1 MFAYTDNDQS
11 KAMIRAR
18 QKWLTLLLFLQF
30 TRADHYYDN
39 RIVVTFYR
47 KEDNLGQF
55 FNLTD
60 SPVVVAKQYGRRLVL
75 SLPYSI
81 EKVADLYGIVDPFID
96 PIFIESIEPDARISL
111 STPPVFHPRKRR
123 RQLADYNDSIS
134 YQQLESS
141 IASAF
146 DLINIAGQNFT
157 ELNLTDTVSD
167 YYQWN
172 LADSEPFSIHAE
184 SIWREHGRGTP
195 DVVIAILDSGLSRAA
210 ASAFLNLKW
219 GYDFVSDTGISM
231 DGDGRD
237 LDSEDPG
244 DVDIGCSAWPEPSW
258 HGTKMASILAADHD
272 TQLIKGVAPNVT
284 VMPIR
289 VLGACGSGFANDVA
303 DAIVW
308 ASGGL
313 INGLTLNPTPAP
325 IISLSLAGTGPCPSY
340 LQSAVNQA
348 ISLGSI
354 IIAAAGNG
362 GSNTINDTFPANC
375 VGVVSVGASTK
386 QGLLA
391 AYSNYGSDLVAPGSD
406 ILGLSTSLQTP
417 VAISGTSAAVP
428 HVAGVAAL
436 LWDGVSPIALVV
448 QSLIQSSKKLNSECV
463 DGAACTANLLF
474 FSGVHPI
481 SDYNS
486 NSSAMVFMQTVVCAT
501 GTYHNPNNT
510 DQCLS
515 CQPGTYNN
523 IPDSYQPMQLFY
535 AGDLVSFRKTYTY
548 LYIQGGQP
556 AFMNNGGLGGDTSL
570 YYSIQWRFGTT
581 ITTFT
586 TLFDGLAALLS
597 ASTNISYCFFCKY
610 GYYQNETGATNPCTQ
625 TCPFGTYTDGNGPAT
640 ACQACTSPNKCCRKG
655 EYYNATISTTACTLC
670 APGTFTYLYDNTVSS
685 PCPSGSYST
694 GFGSSSCLLC
704 PQGTYQTGSAS
715 TICSYCGSGTYQTGT
730 GMALKAKCLL
740 CGVGTYQTGS
750 GMPNC
755 LACGAGMYQTG
766 TGVSS
771 ADNCTLC
778 LPGTYQTVTGMTL
791 TANCLLCGAGTYQTG
806 YGMIDTASCIY
817 CPNGKAQTGIG
828 AMYLENC
835 TLCWPGTVSHSTKSY
850 CIGCFPGTYKPD
862 WGGYLLASNCLKCPI
877 GTYSTGNAMVSVDN
891 CTLCLPGTYQPGTGM
906 ALKAN
911 CLLCGVGTYQTGSGM
926 PTDCPACGAG
936 MYQTGTGMAAPNCS
950 ICLQG
955 TYQPATAASVCS
967 PCPQGKYST
976 APGQAVCS
984 MCAGGTYS
992 TNLGATSNDTC
1003 LACPDQTQSVQGSD
1017 SCQPIA
1023 QAAIKH
1029 NGNAGQQAA
1038 TIINGTS
1045 KRYFRF
1051 TATDSDSNAIMFP
1064 QNTLVRVLVVAGGGS
1079 GGIRHAGG
1087 GGAGALI
1094 HLTSLQFFAGVE
1106 YGVTVGR
1113 GGAGQTDYLP
1123 GISGGDSQ
1131 ITSFSSNNT
1140 YQFAVLARGG
1150 GRGGGGSWEMA
1161 FPGGSGGGGLA
1172 RATGGIALT
1181 TNIPANAYG
1190 FKGGTGSNALGILS
1204 QCYAGAGGG
1213 GAGGTG
1219 KDAINCVDTSGS
1231 AAGGDGGDGVANDI
1245 TGTLA
1250 AYAAGGG
1257 GGISQYSILNGAIGG
1272 WVSIESSR
1280 VTIGGFG
1287 GKGTASAGNAVANT
1301 GSGGGG
1307 GGFSNAGNGASGAGA
1322 DGVVIL
1328 QWDCCSYCTKPTPCA
1343 NNTFARCTS
1352 FATNICCGPG
1362 TYFIEGVHTTCQTCP
1377 EGTYGDGSMTVCQ
1390 DCGVG
1395 TYQPAAAAS
1404 ACLKCAVGTTSLGK
1418 STAAEQCLNI
1428 TQPIIR
1434 DVAEYG
1440 WIPSTINGTSKRYV
1454 EFKSTAQGNAIVFPQ
1469 NTYVRVLVVAGGGSG
1484 GVRHAGGGG
1493 AGALIHLTSLQFLTG
1508 VEYSVTVGKGG
1519 AGQTKR
1525 ASGQSGTDSSITSF
1539 NQGGAVQYAVM
1550 ARGGGG
1556 GGQSSFAPSPSGGS
1570 GGGGCWANAFQGG
1583 SAMTTNIPI
1592 AVGGFKGGNAAP
1604 PTYYAD
1610 RCAYV
1615 GGGGGGSGAQ
1625 GQDVVSCVNENAS
1638 AWGGSGGMG
1647 MANDITG
1654 TFVAYAAGGGGG
1666 ISYNSVNTAGAGGTV
1681 VLGSTTVTIGGA
1693 GSKGSVTAGDAV
1705 ANTGSGGG
1713 GSGYDAAGDGISGSG
1728 ADGIVILQ
1736 WDCCSYCSKP
1746 TPCPNQTFARCT
1758 SFASNICC
1766 GPGTYF
1772 VEGVH
1777 TACQACPEGT
1787 YGDGSATACTDC
1799 AVGTYQ
1805 PALGASACLKCAV
1818 GTTSLGKSTAAEQCL
1833 NITQPIIRDVA
1844 EYGRMPSTIN
1854 GTAKRYVEFK
1864 STAQGNAIVFPQNTS
1879 CRVLVVAGGGS
1890 GGVTVGGGG
1899 AGAMIHLTSVEFQA
1913 GVEYT
1918 VTVGLGGLGKTYTV
1932 LDYGN
1937 DGGNSSI
1944 SSTMGTKILAI
1955 GGGGGAKH
1963 NNNGKS
1969 GGSGGGG
1976 PTTSTKTQYPGSALS
1991 SNIPSGIFGN
2001 SGGYGS
2007 VNGGGADYCGIYGY
2021 CYGGGGGGGAG
2032 STGFDAVRGYNDTY
2046 PALGGKGGNC
2056 IANDIAGVMRGYAA
2070 GGGGGVYYA
2079 NYTGLGGGCNLST
2092 SVWVTLGGQGG
2103 WGSLKGS
2110 DAVANTGSGGGGS
2123 GFWLGD
2129 SGSGSD
2135 GIVIL
2140 QWDCCS
2146 YCSKP
2151 TLCPNNTFARCTS
2164 FASNICC
2171 GPGTY
2176 FLEGVHTACQQC
2188 PAGTY
2193 GNGSTT
2199 ACTNCAVGTYQPDPG
2214 MSMPADCLACTGGTY
2229 QSAPGGSSCL
2239 VCPNQTWSVQGSD
2252 ACKPTYE
2259 VAIKHAASVGGQV
2272 PAVITATQK
2281 RYFRFTATGN
2291 DQNAIKFPQ
2300 NTSVRVLVVAGGGSG
2315 GVREGGGGGAGALI
2329 HIQSVLFSAAVEY
2342 RVVVGAG
2349 GAANPAGVQ
2358 QTAGKGNSGADSA
2371 IARDNNA
2378 VIVLARGGGGGG
2390 QEQGGLSPP
2399 GGSGGGG
2406 STGAAVSGGVALS
2419 TNIPT
2424 GVYGYDGGS
2433 GPIEGFG
2440 IDRCTYIG
2448 AGGGGAGGMGQDAV
2462 NCVDNTSSGFG
2473 GRGGDGVLNDIT
2485 GAPAAY
2491 AAGGGGGII
2500 YNTIYTGGL
2509 GGIVLVGGASV
2520 VIGGYGA
2527 KGIGAASNGVANTGS
2542 GGGGGG
2548 FNGNDNGVAGSG
2560 SDGVVILQWDCCSY
2574 CTQPTLCPNNT
2585 IARCTSFASNI
2596 CCGPGTYFIGGFHID
2611 CQTCPAGTYGDG
2623 SMTVCTDCAAGT
2635 YQPATGASACINCEV
2650 GTTSLAKSTAP
2661 GQCLNITQPVIRDG
2675 TEYGKIPSTIQGTS
2689 KRYFEFKS
2697 TATGP
2702 NAIVFQQ
2709 NTACKVLV
2717 VAGGGGGA
2725 WDAGAGAG
2733 AMIYQE
2739 SVTFKGGIQYTV
2751 VVGAGGVPTLNG
2763 GDSWVS
2769 NSNNQMIVLG
2779 RGGGASGVVNPR
2791 SGAAGGSGGGGGAG
2805 LRSGGATLTANIPVG
2820 KYGNVGGIGAAACA
2834 NSYAYCYA
2842 GGGGG
2847 GAGSAGTNGISS
2859 VNGAVSIGGDG
2870 GIGLVSNITGRDQC
2884 YAAGGGGGGGA
2895 TWGGKGGGC
2904 DMGNNLY
2911 ATIGWQSGYGNPL
2924 GELKPVANTGSGA
2937 GGSGVFRTGA
2947 DGIVILQ
2954 WDCCSYCTKPT
2965 PCATNTIARCTSF
2978 ASNICCGPGTYFL
2991 EGVHTDCQQCAAG
3004 TYSDGSTT
3012 ACTDCVVGTYSDGST
3027 TACTDCA
3034 VGTYQPATAA
3044 SACLKCATGTTSWSK
3059 SAKCSNATQPLIR
3072 HANADEQTP
3081 ATISGTA
3088 RRYFEFKSTA
3098 NTNAFMFPQN
3108 TSCRVL
3114 VVAGGGG
3121 GGVRHAGGGG
3131 AGALIHLTSLEFF
3144 AGVEYSVTVGRGGA
3158 SDTGLIS
3165 YGNFGMDSWIKSS
3178 SDEVSVLA
3186 RGGGC
3191 TSLQGGSGG
3200 GSFPLHTPGIALSS
3214 NVPLGVYG
3222 FDGGQGSSLAV
3233 SVIEQCLSGGGGG
3246 GAGSIGENA
3255 QSCISGTLSSRGG
3268 NGGGGV
3274 VNDITGTPTAYAAGG
3289 GGGNSQKS
3297 ALGPGAG
3304 GQVWIG
3310 SSLVTIG
3317 GSGSKGLVTAGNA
3330 LANTG
3335 SGGGGS
3341 GLSGN
3346 YSGISG
3352 SGADGIVIL
3361 QWDCCSYCT
3370 KPTQC
3375 ANNTFARC
3383 TSFAS
3388 NICCG
3393 PGTYFIEGVH
3403 TACQACPAGTYGN
3416 GSTTACTNC
3425 AAGTYQP
3432 AAAASAC
3439 LGCEAGTYAPAAKSA
3454 ACLPCKTCTAYGQTP
3469 IGSCPPGSVNDT
3481 VVCVCVADFYYET
3494 QTNTCKRCP
3503 ANTFSLSS
3511 PTSSS
3516 LLDCRCVAGYVCT
3529 YTKKIYAVITLNSVF
3544 LQTFN
3549 YADQQAFKASVAKAA
3564 SVPIENVRILEIVS
3578 HGGRRLLAALGQKSI
3593 MVRLEIL
3600 DSASVDNSQL
3610 LKSHGYVQNMTWE
3623 HTHHIEATPKY
3634 SSFSIFNNLY

>member
-1 MFAYTDNDQS
+1 
-11 KAMIRAR
+11 
-18 QKWLTLLLFLQF
+18 
-30 TRADHYYDN
+30 
-39 RIVVTFYR
+39 
-47 KEDNLGQF
+47 
-55 FNLTD
+55 
-60 SPVVVAKQYGRRLVL
+60 
-75 SLPYSI
+75 
-81 EKVADLYGIVDPFID
+81 
-96 PIFIESIEPDARISL
+96 
-111 STPPVFHPRKRR
+111 
-123 RQLADYNDSIS
+123 
-134 YQQLESS
+134 
-141 IASAF
+141 
-146 DLINIAGQNFT
+146 
-157 ELNLTDTVSD
+157 
-167 YYQWN
+167 
-172 LADSEPFSIHAE
+172 
-184 SIWREHGRGTP
+184 
-195 DVVIAILDSGLSRAA
+195 
-210 ASAFLNLKW
+210 
-219 GYDFVSDTGISM
+219 
-231 DGDGRD
+231 
-237 LDSEDPG
+237 
-244 DVDIGCSAWPEPSW
+244 
-258 HGTKMASILAADHD
+258 
-272 TQLIKGVAPNVT
+272 
-284 VMPIR
+284 
-289 VLGACGSGFANDVA
+289 
-303 DAIVW
+303 
-308 ASGGL
+308 
-313 INGLTLNPTPAP
+313 
-325 IISLSLAGTGPCPSY
+325 
-340 LQSAVNQA
+340 
-348 ISLGSI
+348 
-354 IIAAAGNG
+354 
-362 GSNTINDTFPANC
+362 
-375 VGVVSVGASTK
+375 
-386 QGLLA
+386 
-391 AYSNYGSDLVAPGSD
+391 
-406 ILGLSTSLQTP
+406 
-417 VAISGTSAAVP
+417 
-428 HVAGVAAL
+428 
-436 LWDGVSPIALVV
+436 
-448 QSLIQSSKKLNSECV
+448 
-463 DGAACTANLLF
+463 
-474 FSGVHPI
+474 
-481 SDYNS
+481 
-486 NSSAMVFMQTVVCAT
+486 
-501 GTYHNPNNT
+501 
-510 DQCLS
+510 
-515 CQPGTYNN
+515 
-523 IPDSYQPMQLFY
+523 
-535 AGDLVSFRKTYTY
+535 
-548 LYIQGGQP
+548 
-556 AFMNNGGLGGDTSL
+556 
-570 YYSIQWRFGTT
+570 
-581 ITTFT
+581 
-586 TLFDGLAALLS
+586 
-597 ASTNISYCFFCKY
+597 
-610 GYYQNETGATNPCTQ
+610 
-625 TCPFGTYTDGNGPAT
+625 
-640 ACQACTSPNKCCRKG
+640 
-655 EYYNATISTTACTLC
+655 
-670 APGTFTYLYDNTVSS
+670 
-685 PCPSGSYST
+685 
-694 GFGSSSCLLC
+694 
-704 PQGTYQTGSAS
+704 
-715 TICSYCGSGTYQTGT
+715 
-730 GMALKAKCLL
+730 
-740 CGVGTYQTGS
+740 
-750 GMPNC
+750 
-755 LACGAGMYQTG
+755 
-766 TGVSS
+766 
-771 ADNCTLC
+771 
-778 LPGTYQTVTGMTL
+778 
-791 TANCLLCGAGTYQTG
+791 
-806 YGMIDTASCIY
+806 
-817 CPNGKAQTGIG
+817 
-828 AMYLENC
+828 
-835 TLCWPGTVSHSTKSY
+835 
-850 CIGCFPGTYKPD
+850 
-862 WGGYLLASNCLKCPI
+862 
-877 GTYSTGNAMVSVDN
+877 
-891 CTLCLPGTYQPGTGM
+891 
-906 ALKAN
+906 
-911 CLLCGVGTYQTGSGM
+911 
-926 PTDCPACGAG
+926 
-936 MYQTGTGMAAPNCS
+936 
-950 ICLQG
+950 
-955 TYQPATAASVCS
+955 
-967 PCPQGKYST
+967 
-976 APGQAVCS
+976 
-984 MCAGGTYS
+984 
-992 TNLGATSNDTC
+992 
-1003 LACPDQTQSVQGSD
+1003 
-1017 SCQPIA
+1017 
-1023 QAAIKH
+1023 
-1029 NGNAGQQAA
+1029 
-1038 TIINGTS
+1038 
-1045 KRYFRF
+1045 
-1051 TATDSDSNAIMFP
+1051 
-1064 QNTLVRVLVVAGGGS
+1064 
-1079 GGIRHAGG
+1079 
-1087 GGAGALI
+1087 
-1094 HLTSLQFFAGVE
+1094 
-1106 YGVTVGR
+1106 
-1113 GGAGQTDYLP
+1113 
-1123 GISGGDSQ
+1123 
-1131 ITSFSSNNT
+1131 
-1140 YQFAVLARGG
+1140 
-1150 GRGGGGSWEMA
+1150 
-1161 FPGGSGGGGLA
+1161 
-1172 RATGGIALT
+1172 
-1181 TNIPANAYG
+1181 
-1190 FKGGTGSNALGILS
+1190 
-1204 QCYAGAGGG
+1204 
-1213 GAGGTG
+1213 
-1219 KDAINCVDTSGS
+1219 
-1231 AAGGDGGDGVANDI
+1231 
-1245 TGTLA
+1245 
-1250 AYAAGGG
+1250 
-1257 GGISQYSILNGAIGG
+1257 
-1272 WVSIESSR
+1272 
-1280 VTIGGFG
+1280 
-1287 GKGTASAGNAVANT
+1287 
-1301 GSGGGG
+1301 
-1307 GGFSNAGNGASGAGA
+1307 
-1322 DGVVIL
+1322 
-1328 QWDCCSYCTKPTPCA
+1328 
-1343 NNTFARCTS
+1343 
-1352 FATNICCGPG
+1352 
-1362 TYFIEGVHTTCQTCP
+1362 
-1377 EGTYGDGSMTVCQ
+1377 
-1390 DCGVG
+1390 
-1395 TYQPAAAAS
+1395 
-1404 ACLKCAVGTTSLGK
+1404 
-1418 STAAEQCLNI
+1418 
-1428 TQPIIR
+1428 
-1434 DVAEYG
+1434 
-1440 WIPSTINGTSKRYV
+1440 
-1454 EFKSTAQGNAIVFPQ
+1454 
-1469 NTYVRVLVVAGGGSG
+1469 
-1484 GVRHAGGGG
+1484 
-1493 AGALIHLTSLQFLTG
+1493 
-1508 VEYSVTVGKGG
+1508 
-1519 AGQTKR
+1519 
-1525 ASGQSGTDSSITSF
+1525 
-1539 NQGGAVQYAVM
+1539 
-1550 ARGGGG
+1550 
-1556 GGQSSFAPSPSGGS
+1556 
-1570 GGGGCWANAFQGG
+1570 
-1583 SAMTTNIPI
+1583 
-1592 AVGGFKGGNAAP
+1592 
-1604 PTYYAD
+1604 
-1610 RCAYV
+1610 
-1615 GGGGGGSGAQ
+1615 
-1625 GQDVVSCVNENAS
+1625 
-1638 AWGGSGGMG
+1638 
-1647 MANDITG
+1647 
-1654 TFVAYAAGGGGG
+1654 
-1666 ISYNSVNTAGAGGTV
+1666 
-1681 VLGSTTVTIGGA
+1681 
-1693 GSKGSVTAGDAV
+1693 
-1705 ANTGSGGG
+1705 
-1713 GSGYDAAGDGISGSG
+1713 
-1728 ADGIVILQ
+1728 
-1736 WDCCSYCSKP
+1736 
-1746 TPCPNQTFARCT
+1746 
-1758 SFASNICC
+1758 
-1766 GPGTYF
+1766 
-1772 VEGVH
+1772 
-1777 TACQACPEGT
+1777 
-1787 YGDGSATACTDC
+1787 
-1799 AVGTYQ
+1799 
-1805 PALGASACLKCAV
+1805 
-1818 GTTSLGKSTAAEQCL
+1818 
-1833 NITQPIIRDVA
+1833 
-1844 EYGRMPSTIN
+1844 
-1854 GTAKRYVEFK
+1854 
-1864 STAQGNAIVFPQNTS
+1864 
-1879 CRVLVVAGGGS
+1879 
-1890 GGVTVGGGG
+1890 
-1899 AGAMIHLTSVEFQA
+1899 
-1913 GVEYT
+1913 
-1918 VTVGLGGLGKTYTV
+1918 
-1932 LDYGN
+1932 
-1937 DGGNSSI
+1937 
-1944 SSTMGTKILAI
+1944 
-1955 GGGGGAKH
+1955 
-1963 NNNGKS
+1963 
-1969 GGSGGGG
+1969 
-1976 PTTSTKTQYPGSALS
+1976 
-1991 SNIPSGIFGN
+1991 
-2001 SGGYGS
+2001 
-2007 VNGGGADYCGIYGY
+2007 
-2021 CYGGGGGGGAG
+2021 
-2032 STGFDAVRGYNDTY
+2032 
-2046 PALGGKGGNC
+2046 
-2056 IANDIAGVMRGYAA
+2056 
-2070 GGGGGVYYA
+2070 
-2079 NYTGLGGGCNLST
+2079 
-2092 SVWVTLGGQGG
+2092 
-2103 WGSLKGS
+2103 
-2110 DAVANTGSGGGGS
+2110 
-2123 GFWLGD
+2123 
-2129 SGSGSD
+2129 
-2135 GIVIL
+2135 
-2140 QWDCCS
+2140 
-2146 YCSKP
+2146 
-2151 TLCPNNTFARCTS
+2151 
-2164 FASNICC
+2164 
-2171 GPGTY
+2171 
-2176 FLEGVHTACQQC
+2176 
-2188 PAGTY
+2188 
-2193 GNGSTT
+2193 
-2199 ACTNCAVGTYQPDPG
+2199 
-2214 MSMPADCLACTGGTY
+2214 
-2229 QSAPGGSSCL
+2229 
-2239 VCPNQTWSVQGSD
+2239 
-2252 ACKPTYE
+2252 
-2259 VAIKHAASVGGQV
+2259 
-2272 PAVITATQK
+2272 
-2281 RYFRFTATGN
+2281 
-2291 DQNAIKFPQ
+2291 
-2300 NTSVRVLVVAGGGSG
+2300 
-2315 GVREGGGGGAGALI
+2315 
-2329 HIQSVLFSAAVEY
+2329 
-2342 RVVVGAG
+2342 
-2349 GAANPAGVQ
+2349 
-2358 QTAGKGNSGADSA
+2358 
-2371 IARDNNA
+2371 
-2378 VIVLARGGGGGG
+2378 
-2390 QEQGGLSPP
+2390 
-2399 GGSGGGG
+2399 
-2406 STGAAVSGGVALS
+2406 
-2419 TNIPT
+2419 
-2424 GVYGYDGGS
+2424 
-2433 GPIEGFG
+2433 
-2440 IDRCTYIG
+2440 
-2448 AGGGGAGGMGQDAV
+2448 MGQDAV